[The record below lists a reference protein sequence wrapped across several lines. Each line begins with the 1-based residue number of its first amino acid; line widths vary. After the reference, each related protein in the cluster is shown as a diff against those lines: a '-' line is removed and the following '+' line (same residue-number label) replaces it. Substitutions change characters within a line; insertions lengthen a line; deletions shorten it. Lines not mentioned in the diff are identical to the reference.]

1 MIIPHL
7 TKLINERKNNK
18 NEQKIQLSM
27 GVSFMCI
34 TDSEKTG
41 SFYVNSNNEE
51 IRIGDNTNDIIDKLY
66 ESFLN
71 NYQKEEQIL
80 RNGSNYTF
88 ESVDIL
94 GIHFHDIK
102 LKRGKSYIKSPEW
115 IANKKATINP
125 KNTKDNKFFQ
135 YSPTVALNHR
145 EIGKNPQ
152 RISNIKPHSDKY
164 NWKDI
169 SFPTGI
175 DDWKKFERNNKDITL
190 NILSVPSNTEKINL
204 IYKSKH
210 NRKRKNQAVLLMITD
225 KDQEDTEEK
234 WHYIALKS
242 EPTDDGYKTPINSI
256 SALFRGIT
264 SSNNGDF
271 YCLGCLRSYRTDN
284 ALKNMKD
291 FAITM
296 IIVTQICPPKIKTL

>member
-1 MIIPHL
+1 MEKTRKEYRILGL
-7 TKLINERKNNK
+7 TLIN
-18 NEQKIQLSM
+18 
-27 GVSFMCI
+27 
-34 TDSEKTG
+34 
-41 SFYVNSNNEE
+41 
-51 IRIGDNTNDIIDKLY
+51 
-66 ESFLN
+66 
-71 NYQKEEQIL
+71 
-80 RNGSNYTF
+80 
-88 ESVDIL
+88 
-94 GIHFHDIK
+94 
-102 LKRGKSYIKSPEW
+102 
-115 IANKKATINP
+115 
-125 KNTKDNKFFQ
+125 
-135 YSPTVALNHR
+135 
-145 EIGKNPQ
+145 
-152 RISNIKPHSDKY
+152 

-242 EPTDDGYKTPINSI
+242 EPTDDRYKKPINSI

-291 FAITM
+291 FVITM

>member
-51 IRIGDNTNDIIDKLY
+51 IRIGGNTNDIIDKLY

-71 NYQKEEQIL
+71 NYQEEEQIL

-145 EIGKNPQ
+145 EVGKNPQ
-152 RISNIKPHSDKY
+152 RISNIKPHIDKY

-175 DDWKKFERNNKDITL
+175 DD
-190 NILSVPSNTEKINL
+190 
-204 IYKSKH
+204 
-210 NRKRKNQAVLLMITD
+210 
-225 KDQEDTEEK
+225 
-234 WHYIALKS
+234 
-242 EPTDDGYKTPINSI
+242 
-256 SALFRGIT
+256 
-264 SSNNGDF
+264 
-271 YCLGCLRSYRTDN
+271 
-284 ALKNMKD
+284 
-291 FAITM
+291 
-296 IIVTQICPPKIKTL
+296 

>member
-102 LKRGKSYIKSPEW
+102 LKRGKSCIKSPEW

-125 KNTKDNKFFQ
+125 KNTKDNKFF
-135 YSPTVALNHR
+135 SIFTNC
-145 EIGKNPQ
+145 
-152 RISNIKPHSDKY
+152 SIKS
-164 NWKDI
+164 
-169 SFPTGI
+169 
-175 DDWKKFERNNKDITL
+175 
-190 NILSVPSNTEKINL
+190 
-204 IYKSKH
+204 
-210 NRKRKNQAVLLMITD
+210 
-225 KDQEDTEEK
+225 
-234 WHYIALKS
+234 
-242 EPTDDGYKTPINSI
+242 
-256 SALFRGIT
+256 
-264 SSNNGDF
+264 
-271 YCLGCLRSYRTDN
+271 
-284 ALKNMKD
+284 
-291 FAITM
+291 
-296 IIVTQICPPKIKTL
+296 